1 MAYQVSTYSVLGI
14 AKQAQA
20 FDVTTRDGRGGT
32 IVGFQAATNN
42 GGSRITALGYS
53 AAFSNIANDNT
64 AVGYYAGAE
73 NSVGYSNVFIGGE
86 AGRGSTE
93 GRKNLFVGNQAG
105 FINNSGFENIYM
117 GNGAARTILRGINN
131 IILGND
137 AGNDTD
143 FSVTNFY
150 SHIAV
155 GHRSRLKGLGT
166 ITHGNDTYNQGLYSI
181 VSGHYTCNMGN
192 NSIVIGNNI
201 INSGANSVIIMAKSN
216 STPYTNTQDNC
227 ININD
232 LLSIST
238 LELKLANSNLI
249 SLQNGCN
256 LIRLDNTGI
265 RIINSPSSEIS
276 LKRTGLS
283 FAGIN
288 ISMQSNLDILKDIN
302 ITGNTYAQGVV
313 RTSNLVYVGST
324 LYVSSNLNVE
334 DDCFVHGDVD
344 VDGNLDCATFTSSQ
358 ITVSSLI
365 VQGSIN
371 ASSTL
376 LSVQTPM
383 TLSNTLTALKEIN
396 LFNTMNASNINSSNL
411 YVSRGTH
418 IDYSLHV
425 DGRSTFCNVVNHRA
439 PLYVDSNLVVGLDAT
454 FSNNVSILT
463 NLKLGK
469 LASLSN
475 VFIKSSLSNEG
486 TSYFGG
492 VVTSCNIVN
501 NVIHTNS
508 LVSYRASL
516 CNQTSVSGTLQ
527 LSTTS
532 FLNNYGNSTLCNLTT
547 CSNLLVNGYLN
558 MMGTLD
564 ASTIISRGKVTV
576 CNNVVVLGN
585 IYCSNDVITNNAV
598 IQTNATISNN
608 MLILQGATVCNVLVA
623 LELIARSNIT
633 ASNSL
638 NVLGDAFLNN
648 VVATNIVTLSNITA
662 SNNLRVLGK
671 TLLDSTLTVTSNV
684 YMNGQMNINGI
695 LTLSNNL
702 TVLDDA
708 TFSRNIT
715 TNNIVVRTNAIIV
728 GSLTLSNDLTII
740 GNAVFNSIKAKTIAV
755 SSNLY
760 CSNLTIQGLASFS
773 NNIVCLANATFC
785 NNLRASNLDVMGTFN
800 ALNLSVSKTLNVY
813 GAVNLSNSVYTSNLT
828 AGVMSLNSY
837 ILSTWYYCRAKCKPP
852 NNITFVNTGTNYYV
866 VPFNNAI
873 TESGFGAALVT
884 NEDYTCFKAG
894 VEGVFS
900 VQVYLET
907 QNVDANGFIGLLLS
921 SSLLPAGYSISGT
934 ELDYVFTTGNTL
946 KSASATFTPYMLKDE
961 RMYIVSKDEV
971 HGVST
976 QADAINQD
984 TSYATV
990 ALMNSRS
997 L

>member
-1 MAYQVSTYSVLGI
+1 VV
-14 AKQAQA
+14 
-20 FDVTTRDGRGGT
+20 
-32 IVGFQAATNN
+32 ATN
-42 GGSRITALGYS
+42 I
-53 AAFSNIANDNT
+53 
-64 AVGYYAGAE
+64 
-73 NSVGYSNVFIGGE
+73 
-86 AGRGSTE
+86 
-93 GRKNLFVGNQAG
+93 
-105 FINNSGFENIYM
+105 
-117 GNGAARTILRGINN
+117 
-131 IILGND
+131 
-137 AGNDTD
+137 
-143 FSVTNFY
+143 VT
-150 SHIAV
+150 
-155 GHRSRLKGLGT
+155 L
-166 ITHGNDTYNQGLYSI
+166 
-181 VSGHYTCNMGN
+181 
-192 NSIVIGNNI
+192 
-201 INSGANSVIIMAKSN
+201 
-216 STPYTNTQDNC
+216 
-227 ININD
+227 
-232 LLSIST
+232 
-238 LELKLANSNLI
+238 
-249 SLQNGCN
+249 
-256 LIRLDNTGI
+256 
-265 RIINSPSSEIS
+265 
-276 LKRTGLS
+276 
-283 FAGIN
+283 
-288 ISMQSNLDILKDIN
+288 
-302 ITGNTYAQGVV
+302 
-313 RTSNLVYVGST
+313 
-324 LYVSSNLNVE
+324 
-334 DDCFVHGDVD
+334 
-344 VDGNLDCATFTSSQ
+344 
-358 ITVSSLI
+358 
-365 VQGSIN
+365 
-371 ASSTL
+371 
-376 LSVQTPM
+376 
-383 TLSNTLTALKEIN
+383 
-396 LFNTMNASNINSSNL
+396 
-411 YVSRGTH
+411 
-418 IDYSLHV
+418 
-425 DGRSTFCNVVNHRA
+425 
-439 PLYVDSNLVVGLDAT
+439 
-454 FSNNVSILT
+454 
-463 NLKLGK
+463 
-469 LASLSN
+469 
-475 VFIKSSLSNEG
+475 
-486 TSYFGG
+486 
-492 VVTSCNIVN
+492 
-501 NVIHTNS
+501 
-508 LVSYRASL
+508 
-516 CNQTSVSGTLQ
+516 
-527 LSTTS
+527 
-532 FLNNYGNSTLCNLTT
+532 
-547 CSNLLVNGYLN
+547 
-558 MMGTLD
+558 
-564 ASTIISRGKVTV
+564 
-576 CNNVVVLGN
+576 
-585 IYCSNDVITNNAV
+585 
-598 IQTNATISNN
+598 
-608 MLILQGATVCNVLVA
+608 
-623 LELIARSNIT
+623 SNIT